1 MWDLRWTDAKHTNT
15 KGKHVYLVALVCG
28 GIMEDPNIHYEDYQI
43 IYADSEQE
51 AKEKYN
57 KLNHCTYYY
66 GTVICKG

>member
-1 MWDLRWTDAKHTNT
+1 MLDLRWAYAKCTNT
-15 KGKHVYLVALVCG
+15 TGKHAYLVALACG
-28 GIMEDPNIHYEDYQI
+28 GVMEDPDIRYEDYQI

-57 KLNHCTYYY
+57 NLNHCTHYY